1 MHREKKCSISE
12 AVQEGALIMAEKSKN
27 TSLYDTTEASPSVSP
42 SVFGRMLE
50 TVRQQVDWEL
60 VRKIAGKRF
69 GPIVDAAIKVMA
81 EVYMLGDDYTIE
93 IAGESVPAGMVKE
106 IYRELTADHVIYAV
120 NCFMRASSLIVS
132 KKRYM
137 RACLYNA
144 YFELVLEEV
153 NREAAEV
160 TDDEQR

>member
-1 MHREKKCSISE
+1 
-12 AVQEGALIMAEKSKN
+12 MAEKNKN
-27 TSLYDTTEASPSVSP
+27 ISLEEATELGRSVSP
-42 SVFGRMLE
+42 SVFGRMVQ
-50 TVRQQVDWEL
+50 TVRDQIDWER
-60 VRKIAGKRF
+60 VRKTAGRRYS
-69 GPIVDAAIKVMA
+69 PIIDAAIKVMA
-81 EVYMLGDDYTIE
+81 EVYMLGDDYALE

-106 IYRELTADHVIYAV
+106 IYRALTSDHVIYAV

-144 YFELVLEEV
+144 YFELVLDEV
-153 NREAAEV
+153 NRETVEV

>member
-1 MHREKKCSISE
+1 M
-12 AVQEGALIMAEKSKN
+12 VEKSKN
-27 TSLYDTTEASPSVSP
+27 TSLYDTTEVSPSVSP
-42 SVFGRMLE
+42 SVFGRMVQ
-50 TVRQQVDWEL
+50 TVRDQIDWEL
-60 VRKIAGKRF
+60 VRKTAGNRF

-81 EVYMLGDDYTIE
+81 EVYMLGDDYWLD

-106 IYRELTADHVIYAV
+106 IYRALESDHVIYAV

-144 YFELVLEEV
+144 YFELVLEEENEFAV
-153 NREAAEV
+153 EGVE
-160 TDDEQR
+160 

>member
-1 MHREKKCSISE
+1 
-12 AVQEGALIMAEKSKN
+12 MAEKNKN
-27 TSLYDTTEASPSVSP
+27 ISLEEATDLGLSVSP

-50 TVRQQVDWEL
+50 TVRQQADWEF
-60 VRKIAGKRF
+60 VRKTAGKRF

-81 EVYMLGDDYTIE
+81 EVYMLGDDYTLE

-106 IYRELTADHVIYAV
+106 IYRALTADHVIYAV

-144 YFELVLEEV
+144 YFELVLDEF
-153 NREAAEV
+153 NREAVEG
-160 TDDEQR
+160 EE

>member
-1 MHREKKCSISE
+1 MSEKNKNISLEE
-12 AVQEGALIMAEKSKN
+12 A
-27 TSLYDTTEASPSVSP
+27 TELGRSVSP

-50 TVRQQVDWEL
+50 TVRDQIDWER
-60 VRKIAGKRF
+60 VRKIAGERF

-81 EVYMLGDDYTIE
+81 EVYMLGDDYALE

-106 IYRELTADHVIYAV
+106 IYRALTADHVIYAV
-120 NCFMRASSLIVS
+120 NCFMRVSSLIAS

-144 YFELVLEEV
+144 YFELVLEEENELAV
-153 NREAAEV
+153 EV
-160 TDDEQR
+160 EE

>member
-1 MHREKKCSISE
+1 MTEKT
-12 AVQEGALIMAEKSKN
+12 KN
-27 TSLYDTTEASPSVSP
+27 LSLDETIQLGRSVSP

-50 TVRQQVDWEL
+50 TVRQQVDWNV
-60 VRKIAGKRF
+60 VRKTAGKRF

-81 EVYMLGDDYTIE
+81 EVYMLGDDYALE
-93 IAGESVPAGMVKE
+93 IAGESVPAGVVKE
-106 IYRELTADHVIYAV
+106 IYRALTADHVRYAV

-144 YFELVLEEV
+144 YFELVLDEV
-153 NREAAEV
+153 NREAVEV

>member
-1 MHREKKCSISE
+1 
-12 AVQEGALIMAEKSKN
+12 MAEKSKN
-27 TSLYDTTEASPSVSP
+27 TSLYDTTEVSPSVSP
-42 SVFGRMLE
+42 SVFGRMVQ
-50 TVRQQVDWEL
+50 TVRDQIDWEL
-60 VRKIAGKRF
+60 VRKTAGRRY
-69 GPIVDAAIKVMA
+69 GPIIDAAIKVMA
-81 EVYMLGDDYTIE
+81 EIYMLGDDYSLE

-106 IYRELTADHVIYAV
+106 IYRALTADHVIYAV

-144 YFELVLEEV
+144 YFELVLDEENQLAV
-153 NREAAEV
+153 EV

>member
-1 MHREKKCSISE
+1 
-12 AVQEGALIMAEKSKN
+12 MAEKNKN
-27 TSLYDTTEASPSVSP
+27 ISLEEATEFGPSVSP

-50 TVRQQVDWEL
+50 TVRDQIDWEL
-60 VRKIAGKRF
+60 VRKIARRRYS
-69 GPIVDAAIKVMA
+69 PIIDAAIKVMA
-81 EVYMLGDDYTIE
+81 EVYMLGDDYTLE

-106 IYRELTADHVIYAV
+106 IYRALTYDHVVYAV

-144 YFELVLEEV
+144 YFELVLDEV
-153 NREAAEV
+153 NREAVEV